1 MAQAGGRRRDS
12 HLLVASSVISL
23 SRAATFK
30 DFIAEVKDGH
40 AVPFVTP
47 NYFAP
52 LKWKLLLECCF
63 SSPLPANCQLQGTTG
78 GRHAGAPQSLL
89 DPDLGAASPRAFLN
103 VVSAL
108 GLAR

>member
-1 MAQAGGRRRDS
+1 
-12 HLLVASSVISL
+12 VISL
-23 SRAATFK
+23 SRAATFQ

-52 LKWKLLLECCF
+52 LRWKLFLRVLFFISRYRQIASYKGQPVSTMLE
-63 SSPLPANCQLQGTTG
+63 
-78 GRHAGAPQSLL
+78 GRTVLL
-89 DPDLGAASPRAFLN
+89 DPVGWVSRVFLDL
-103 VVSAL
+103 VSAL